1 MKLYKSHSDR
11 FDRHRDGLSCYRLLS
26 LMTALNNQVLC
37 GRIVNVSFKLVVRVK
52 LLQGKFV
59 ISYASNFDLV
69 ILGSPA
75 QD

>member
-1 MKLYKSHSDR
+1 
-11 FDRHRDGLSCYRLLS
+11 
-26 LMTALNNQVLC
+26 MTALNNQVLC

-75 QD
+75 QDWQTTDNIKAYTDTFLYVHFIAHSG